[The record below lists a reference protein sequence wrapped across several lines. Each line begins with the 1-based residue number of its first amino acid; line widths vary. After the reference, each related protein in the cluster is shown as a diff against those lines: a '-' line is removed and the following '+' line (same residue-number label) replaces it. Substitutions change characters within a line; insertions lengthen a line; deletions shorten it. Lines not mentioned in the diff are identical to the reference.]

1 MDESTKDPGK
11 YEHALAKAYQNLRKK
26 AAELKRCGASL
37 RLLSSFMGTS
47 NYMTIY
53 KAVLEFSDDMKG
65 CGKSRPSLVDQDR
78 ILQFENAFPRVAK
91 EMKNRQIT
99 PRTWC
104 SYHGFMKEEK
114 GADVSVLTPENIE
127 KIYQTNDRLKQPYD
141 ELHEDFP
148 EAFGIK
154 PAKYGDLSWETG
166 YPKYSF
172 AHIDPSLYWRS
183 WQRGT
188 TSGRFHK
195 ICSNEELG
203 IFVFSYSM
211 PKSKALFSKMISLKI
226 NTRRMEIML
235 KTLLTE
241 GYTFEGLEK
250 ALKWLPTTEIKLRQE
265 KEEGLKIEA
274 RFLEL
279 DAEERLLDSE
289 YKEIINRVW
298 VKNADEER
306 KAYILKRIKE
316 IKAEK
321 KIWAK
326 EWMDKK
332 KKANKALGR

>member
-1 MDESTKDPGK
+1 MEEPAKEIK
-11 YEHALAKAYQNLRKK
+11 KHEHALAKAYQNLRRK
-26 AAELKRCGASL
+26 AAELKQKGASL

-53 KAVLEFSDDMKG
+53 KAVLEFSDDMRG
-65 CGKSRPSLVDQDR
+65 CGKARPSLIDQDR
-78 ILQFENAFPRVAK
+78 ISQFENAYPEVAK
-91 EMKNRQIT
+91 EMRNRQIT

-104 SYHGFMKEEK
+104 SFHGFMKEQK
-114 GADVSVLTPENIE
+114 GADVSVLTPQNI
-127 KIYQTNDRLKQPYD
+127 KKMYQTATREKQPYA
-141 ELHEDFP
+141 ELREDFP

-154 PAKYGDLSWETG
+154 PAKYGDLFWKTG

-183 WQRGT
+183 WQRGA

-211 PKSKALFSKMISLKI
+211 PKSKALFSKMIYLKI

-235 KTLLTE
+235 NSMITE
-241 GYTFEGLEK
+241 GHTFEGLER
-250 ALKWLPTTEIKLRQE
+250 ALKWLPTTDVKLREE
-265 KEEGLKIEA
+265 KKESLKKES

-279 DAEERLLDSE
+279 DAEEGLLDSE
-289 YKEIINRVW
+289 YKEIVNRVW
-298 VKNADEER
+298 VKNEDEGR
-306 KAYILKRIKE
+306 KAYILNRIIE

-321 KIWAK
+321 KILAK
-326 EWMDKK
+326 EWISKK
-332 KKANKALGR
+332 REANKALGR